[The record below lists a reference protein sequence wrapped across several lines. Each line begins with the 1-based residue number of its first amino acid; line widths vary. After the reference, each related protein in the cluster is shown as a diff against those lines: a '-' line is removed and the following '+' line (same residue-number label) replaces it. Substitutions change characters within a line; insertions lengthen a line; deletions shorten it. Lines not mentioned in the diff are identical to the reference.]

1 MRRTLLVLCFLAA
14 GFAVGA
20 GWLALNASAQRAIS
34 EPEIDEFEQRV
45 HDYLLENPEV
55 IMEALRVLLE
65 RQRAAEAEVSRGRSP
80 SAARRS

>member
-1 MRRTLLVLCFLAA
+1 MRRTLLVLFFLAV

-45 HDYLLENPEV
+45 HDYLLEN
-55 IMEALRVLLE
+55 RK
-65 RQRAAEAEVSRGRSP
+65 
-80 SAARRS
+80 